1 MVSYLETLII
11 DPGKIYLCTL
21 GFLIIIN
28 FLCRLELQV
37 LCL

>member
-1 MVSYLETLII
+1 MVSYLETSIN
-11 DPGKIYLCTL
+11 DPGKMYLCTL
-21 GFLIIIN
+21 GFLRIIN